1 MDTWIFAHGD
11 VDGICSAAIA
21 LAANPE
27 AQVFFSHPYGLVGDL
42 NEARDS
48 DKVIICDISLSE
60 NHVLRLMDKFSA
72 ISEKGQL
79 FYVDHHPLP
88 DGLTDSDI
96 PGKVIHRVGSSA
108 SELTYSL
115 FKSELS
121 LIHSRIAI
129 YGAIGDYLDDTPMIR
144 RLIERW
150 DKRTLYFE
158 SGLLVQAI
166 EGRKRDYELKRD
178 IVFSLAMNLPPSFDK
193 RLVDLAVQHSHIE
206 EIAIRE
212 LKDRIQ
218 ILGEVAYVVG
228 FPFSLGKT
236 ATYIKGLAGVAVGV
250 AGEERK
256 NLIDLSL
263 RTNKPE
269 IDLNKILRRITA
281 RFGGS
286 GGGHPNAAGA
296 RIPKERF
303 KEFLRKLN
311 IEIEEFLSKAQRPKI
326 VNS

>member
-21 LAANPE
+21 LAANPR
-27 AQVFFSHPYGLVGDL
+27 ARVFFSHPYGLVGDL
-42 NEARDS
+42 DEARDYNR
-48 DKVIICDISLSE
+48 IIVCDISLSE
-60 NHVLRLMDKFSA
+60 SHIRHLLDKFSK
-72 ISEKGQL
+72 ISEKGEL
-79 FYVDHHPLP
+79 IYIDHHPLP
-88 DGLTDSDI
+88 NGLTKEDI
-96 PGKVIHRVGSSA
+96 PGKVVHRVGSSA

-115 FKSELS
+115 FEHELNFM
-121 LIHSRIAI
+121 HARIAI
-129 YGAIGDYLDDTPMIR
+129 YGAIGDYLDDTPLIQ
-144 RLIERW
+144 RLLEGW

-166 EGRKRDYELKRD
+166 EGRKRDYELKRN
-178 IVFSLAMNLPPSFDK
+178 IVSNLAMNLPPSFDK
-193 RLVDLAVQHSHIE
+193 RLVDLAVQHSHVE

-212 LKDRIQ
+212 LKHRILT
-218 ILGEVAYVVG
+218 LGEIAYVVD

-250 AGEERK
+250 AGEERRSM
-256 NLIDLSL
+256 IDMSL

-269 IDLNKILRRITA
+269 IDLNKILRRIA
-281 RFGGS
+281 SRFGGG

-303 KEFLRKLN
+303 KEFLRELN
-311 IEIEEFLSKAQRPKI
+311 REVEESLSKA
-326 VNS
+326 